1 MATGKKSIDEK
12 VRCDID
18 KKALK
23 YLPFA
28 LTILHSP
35 QNAD

>member
-23 YLPFA
+23 YLRFT
-28 LTILHSP
+28 LIK
-35 QNAD
+35 